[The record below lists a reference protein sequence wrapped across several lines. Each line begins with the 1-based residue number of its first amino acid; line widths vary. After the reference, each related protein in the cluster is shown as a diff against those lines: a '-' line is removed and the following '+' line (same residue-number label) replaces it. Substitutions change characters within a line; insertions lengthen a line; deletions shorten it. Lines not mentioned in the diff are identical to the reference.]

1 MEPFFSKLSPIPS
14 PTLAFNKGNEGNDE
28 FKSYAKLS
36 RKLTRSFRR
45 RLSSKGK
52 TGHRYSTSDVLDD
65 RGRTTSPPLFQD
77 DSAVGKTTE
86 KADFVATLG
95 RTEHGGKVKKGILR
109 KIARN
114 NSFRRKSDTS
124 LNRNKSKKS
133 MEMDGRIGSHDG

>member
-1 MEPFFSKLSPIPS
+1 MSKLSPIPS
-14 PTLAFNKGNEGNDE
+14 PTLAFNKGNEGSDE
-28 FKSYAKLS
+28 FKSNAKLS

-52 TGHRYSTSDVLDD
+52 PGHRYSTSDVLDD

-77 DSAVGKTTE
+77 DLAVWKTTE

>member
-1 MEPFFSKLSPIPS
+1 MSKLSPIPS
-14 PTLAFNKGNEGNDE
+14 PTLVFNKGNEGNDE
-28 FKSYAKLS
+28 FKSNAKLS
-36 RKLTRSFRR
+36 GKLTRSFRR

-52 TGHRYSTSDVLDD
+52 PGHRYSTSDVLDD

-86 KADFVATLG
+86 KATLG